1 MGTSYTDEQKAEAL
15 ELYMEHGPAEA
26 SRLCDIPSGTIR
38 SWAYRADLP
47 RLRYQQTAEATE
59 AATARRDLK
68 REELRELLL
77 DQSIDLLHRMNAEHK
92 DYRGK
97 DAVAVYWDRA
107 QSGSTKDYATA
118 AAILIDKYR
127 LEMGEATAR
136 TYHEG
141 TDDIDRRVA
150 QLVAEM
156 GTRSEATA
164 S

>member
-1 MGTSYTDEQKAEAL
+1 MSSQYTDEQKAEAL
-15 ELYMEHGPAEA
+15 ELYLEFGPAEA
-26 SRLCDIPSGTIR
+26 SRHCGIPSGTIR

-47 RLRYQQTAEATE
+47 RLRYEQTEEATQ
-59 AATARRDLK
+59 AASARRDLK

-77 DQSIDLLHRMNAEHK
+77 DQSIDLIHRMNEEHK

-97 DAVAVYWDRA
+97 DAVYWDRA
-107 QSGSTKDYATA
+107 PSGSTKDYATA

-127 LEMGEATAR
+127 LEMGEATTR

-141 TDDIDRRVA
+141 SDDIDRRVS

-156 GTRSEATA
+156 DARSQTA
-164 S
+164 SS